1 ATSTNSNTAKSLDP
15 RTNDSDPESGALTIV
30 SVTTPSSGTAVVT
43 GGGTGVTYTPAANF
57 IGTATFN
64 YTIRD
69 PENATATATVTV
81 AVNNQGPVA
90 ANDTT
95 STNSNTAKSLDPR
108 TNDSDPEGGAL
119 TIVSLTTPSSGSAV
133 VTGGGTG
140 VTYTPAA
147 NFIGTATFSYTVRDP
162 QNATATATVTVTVNN
177 QGPVAVN
184 DATSTNS
191 NTAKSLDPRT
201 NDSDPEGGALTI
213 VSVTTPSSGSA
224 IVTGGG
230 TGVTYTP
237 AANFIGTATFSY
249 TVRDPQ
255 NATATATVTVTVN
268 NQAPVAV
275 NDATSTNSNT
285 AKAFNP
291 RTNDSDPE
299 GGALTIVSVTTPSS
313 GSAVVTGGGTGVTY
327 TPAANFIGTATFNY
341 TVRDPQNAT
350 ATATVTVTVNNQV
363 PVAGNDATSTNS
375 NTAKSLDPRTNDSDP
390 EGGALTIVSVTTP
403 SSGSA
408 VVTGGGTGVTYTPA
422 ANFIGTAT
430 FSYSVRD
437 PQNATATATVT
448 VTVNNQA
455 PVAQPD
461 SVSTAYNTA
470 VNFNPRTNDSDP
482 ESGAL
487 TIVSATTPS
496 SGTATV
502 ISGTSITYTPAS
514 NFSGTATFNYTIR
527 DPQNATASSTVTV
540 TVAPAP
546 NQPPVAVNDSVEG
559 FAYTNEVIYLDV
571 PWAAND
577 SDPNGDP
584 LTVTSVTQPTKGSV
598 AIQGNS
604 IVYTSATNNI
614 LASFTYTIS
623 DGRGGQSTAT
633 VQIHI
638 TRESPN

>member
-1 ATSTNSNTAKSLDP
+1 MKYPFSRIAGFCAAIFLLLSITFQSSAQAQGVSYSYDALGRLSQMTYPSGAAITYVYDAAGNRTAVQIAAPVNQPPVAVGDATSTNSNTAKSLDP

-81 AVNNQGPVA
+81 AVNNQAPVA
-90 ANDTT
+90 ANDAT
-95 STNSNTAKSLDPR
+95 STNSNTAKAFNPR

-119 TIVSLTTPSSGSAV
+119 TIISVGAPTSGSAV

-177 QGPVAVN
+177 Q
-184 DATSTNS
+184 
-191 NTAKSLDPRT
+191 
-201 NDSDPEGGALTI
+201 
-213 VSVTTPSSGSA
+213 
-224 IVTGGG
+224 
-230 TGVTYTP
+230 
-237 AANFIGTATFSY
+237 
-249 TVRDPQ
+249 
-255 NATATATVTVTVN
+255 
-268 NQAPVAV
+268 APVAG

-285 AKAFNP
+285 AKAFDP
-291 RTNDSDPE
+291 RGNDSDPE
-299 GGALTIVSVTTPSS
+299 SGALTIVSVTTPSS

-341 TVRDPQNAT
+341 T
-350 ATATVTVTVNNQV
+350 
-363 PVAGNDATSTNS
+363 
-375 NTAKSLDPRTNDSDP
+375 
-390 EGGALTIVSVTTP
+390 
-403 SSGSA
+403 
-408 VVTGGGTGVTYTPA
+408 
-422 ANFIGTAT
+422 
-430 FSYSVRD
+430 VRD

-514 NFSGTATFNYTIR
+514 NFSGTATFNYTVQ

-559 FAYTNEVIYLDV
+559 FAYTNQIIYIDV

-598 AIQGNS
+598 AIQGSGNS
-604 IVYTSATNNI
+604 IVYTSATNNV